1 MEPSRIDR
9 WLETILSEALGRDGA
24 NLPGTHTSVSKAF
37 LAYESRQVE
46 LQMYPFSTSVL
57 STAATGSDPITGKI
71 YSARRDWSS
80 VPCFLLFHL
89 AL

>member
-46 LQMYPFSTSVL
+46 LQMYPAG
-57 STAATGSDPITGKI
+57 AATLSSALSCSMKSYTSANGS
-71 YSARRDWSS
+71 AE
-80 VPCFLLFHL
+80 
-89 AL
+89 